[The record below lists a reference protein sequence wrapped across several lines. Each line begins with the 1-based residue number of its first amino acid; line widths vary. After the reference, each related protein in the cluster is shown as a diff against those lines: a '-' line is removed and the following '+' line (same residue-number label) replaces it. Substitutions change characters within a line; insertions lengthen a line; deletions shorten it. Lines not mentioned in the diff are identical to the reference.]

1 MAAGRVP
8 VIAVTGYLGAGKTS
22 LLNHLLRT
30 PEARLGVVIND
41 FGALNVDAALVA
53 GQIDQAASITGGCLC
68 CLPDAGGLDAA
79 LSRLAHP
86 RLRLDAI
93 LIEASGVADPAVLAR
108 VLRRSAASRT
118 RPAGLID
125 VIDAVEHFATVDAWS
140 TPPLRYAAAS
150 LVVVGKT
157 DLLPAGE
164 RGAVLER
171 IRGRVRERNPRATVI
186 AARAGRIDPALVFDI
201 AADTET
207 APMLPLR
214 PAVSVTRD
222 DGGGNGSERIEVVS
236 TGSGRPSGGA
246 GDIDTGHPLGTGH
259 VHVGH
264 HHVGHGRAGSAH
276 ARSVS
281 RTLRGPVAPGVLL
294 DLLEHPPAGAYR
306 IKGRVRVPGPRADR
320 GYVVHLVGSMIHL
333 SALAEP
339 PGSGELVIIGPDLDV
354 AAAERAL
361 DDVADPRMGHERI
374 AAPMGRGAASAW
386 MGRGAASASMG
397 RDATSA
403 SMGRDDGAALRRLE
417 RYRRA

>member
-79 LSRLAHP
+79 LTRLAHP

-108 VLRRSAASRT
+108 VLRCSTASRT

-125 VIDAVEHFATVDAWS
+125 VVDAVEHFATVDAWP

-157 DLLPAGE
+157 DLLPDGE

-171 IRGRVRERNPRATVI
+171 IRARVRERNPRATVI

-222 DGGGNGSERIEVVS
+222 DGGGNGSEHIDDVN
-236 TGSGRPSGGA
+236 TGSG
-246 GDIDTGHPLGTGH
+246 HPGGTGH
-259 VHVGH
+259 DHVGH
-264 HHVGHGRAGSAH
+264 RHAGSAH

-281 RTLRGPVAPGVLL
+281 RALRRPVAPGALL
-294 DLLEHPPAGAYR
+294 DLLERPPAGAYR

-320 GYVVHLVGSMIHL
+320 GYVVHLVGSMIYVA
-333 SALAEP
+333 ALTEP

-361 DDVADPRMGHERI
+361 DDVAHPLRGQEGT
-374 AAPMGRGAASAW
+374 AAP

-397 RDATSA
+397 RDATTA
-403 SMGRDDGAALRRLE
+403 SRGPDDGGALRRLE